1 MGRLDDA
8 RWQLHLADSVTNELA
23 LAHAATVGLV
33 DQIDRFRFRDAA
45 DPIPAP
51 GIYDLLAELQGH
63 TVDAMHA
70 TTTCRILVDDLAE
83 ADEAHEERAFEAVI
97 AAVGRT
103 AVIAASAGRAIRHFV
118 QIGLGVAQHAVDDD
132 ETELLERSMIGV
144 LNAFPMRTS
153 ASADAFPFVGRTACE
168 LSVELAGV
176 ISRMLCDQ
184 SSGTDPE
191 PVLVLGAPGTPDM
204 PEIMIEITDDGGVDI
219 VHDTHR
225 RSFPPSVTITDVVSV
240 VLCTATQTL
249 GPNVANLTPRWEHAL
264 VR

>member
-1 MGRLDDA
+1 MHVEMTGSGRD
-8 RWQLHLADSVTNELA
+8 RA
-23 LAHAATVGLV
+23 LFEHDPVGL
-33 DQIDRFRFRDAA
+33 DAL
-45 DPIPAP
+45 DVPEP
-51 GIYDLLAELQGH
+51 
-63 TVDAMHA
+63 
-70 TTTCRILVDDLAE
+70 DDVL
-83 ADEAHEERAFEAVI
+83 
-97 AAVGRT
+97 
-103 AVIAASAGRAIRHFV
+103 
-118 QIGLGVAQHAVDDD
+118 D

-191 PVLVLGAPGTPDM
+191 PVLVLRAPGTPDM